1 MASSEVRVLML
12 ENVLTDAELNQR
24 ELRRA
29 GIMATVRLVMA
40 RVDFIEALRTF
51 KPDLVLADY
60 LLPDISGLEA
70 LHLAQEYDPLLPV
83 VIVTGSLNEETAAD
97 SIKAGA
103 ADYVTKERLARLGP
117 AVKGVLEK
125 RTMRQEKE
133 EAERALRR
141 AHDEL
146 EARVRLRTTELAK
159 ANEALRSEM
168 VERNRITAMLRQRER
183 EFRTLVENSP
193 DVIMRFDRCRQH
205 IYINPAGE
213 RLTGLGLDTLR
224 GKSMAD
230 LGMTSSYAAEWDRRL
245 GLAFGKGLE
254 QSLEYEYAGTGG
266 KRWFHARLVPEKD
279 DQLPAETV
287 MAISHDITDIKH
299 AELELA
305 KARETAE
312 SRAREAEEGQRILNA
327 IMDCIPEGIT
337 VIDASAKVRSV
348 NRFVQMM
355 TGIPRDRFLGMSLEQ
370 QAELLRI
377 HHADGLTP
385 AKLEELPLSRA
396 LYHGETVTNQQFMY
410 RRDGEPLYISAN
422 AAPVLDDSGVIRGA
436 VVAWRDITQNVRNER
451 ALRHAMEFEKLVGTL
466 ATNFIN
472 LKSIEIDNGLENALR
487 LLGRFSE
494 VDAGCIWLFQ
504 NGSSRA
510 LRAYRWSSGPGIEES
525 PVAPPLLCTL
535 TWLTDRIRARK
546 VLQVRTLSELPPE
559 AEEERAFFACRE
571 TRAFVAVPMMY
582 GGSVPGF
589 LLFESRHERCWGDEE
604 IKLLRVVVTM
614 FANALERKRTENARL
629 DSERRYR
636 AIFENT
642 GTAMAIVG
650 KDEVVHLVN
659 SEFEKLSGYGR
670 SEIEGRKSWKDFFS
684 DRDRDRLVRDYFG
697 PVAGGGPTQPGR
709 FEATL
714 VDRQGQLRDV
724 LLSASVPAE
733 LDAVVASVIDIGDR
747 RRWESALRE
756 SEERLQLVTRNSP
769 DLLFQQDRNQRY
781 IWASRTFDGLAASI
795 EGKTDRDLFAQ
806 DEADRLGE
814 VKRRVLATGR
824 GERGEFELTLD
835 GRRRFLEVVFEPW
848 RDAEERIAGILGYV
862 RDVTERRQWEE
873 QLNRERERAEARV
886 REAEESRRILE
897 AIMDQT
903 PEGLLVVFG
912 GEDRIRM
919 MSQYARSLIGSITEA
934 PEDVAPQDRAEKWGF
949 LFLDG
954 HSRPRYGELPLERAM
969 EQGEV
974 ISDEEWIIRRPDATT
989 VIVSI
994 SAGPILDPSGRIV
1007 GAVSTWRDITD
1018 RRNAEEA
1025 VHRHSER
1032 LAQANQELVGKN
1044 RELDELNEKLK
1055 ELDKLKSEF
1064 VSMASHELRTPL
1076 TGIIGF
1082 AETLLAKDIQ
1092 LSEDERT
1099 RYLQTI
1105 ESEGKRLGK
1114 LIGEMLDV
1122 SKIETGISEMRF
1134 RRFGMGDLVS
1144 ETVSG
1149 LAVPAGV
1156 EVDVRASGETLWV
1169 TADRDRIKQVLLN
1182 LLDNAI
1188 RYVEPKGRVSVTAMD
1203 GGDMVQ
1209 VGVSDTGP
1217 GIGPEDL
1224 GRIFDKFYRNKR
1236 ADTKKSTGS
1245 GLGLAIAKSIV
1256 EAHAG
1261 RIWAESELGK
1271 GSTFYFTIAKEP
1283 PKWLGVS

>member
-1 MASSEVRVLML
+1 
-12 ENVLTDAELNQR
+12 
-24 ELRRA
+24 
-29 GIMATVRLVMA
+29 
-40 RVDFIEALRTF
+40 
-51 KPDLVLADY
+51 
-60 LLPDISGLEA
+60 
-70 LHLAQEYDPLLPV
+70 
-83 VIVTGSLNEETAAD
+83 
-97 SIKAGA
+97 
-103 ADYVTKERLARLGP
+103 
-117 AVKGVLEK
+117 
-125 RTMRQEKE
+125 
-133 EAERALRR
+133 
-141 AHDEL
+141 
-146 EARVRLRTTELAK
+146 
-159 ANEALRSEM
+159 
-168 VERNRITAMLRQRER
+168 
-183 EFRTLVENSP
+183 
-193 DVIMRFDRCRQH
+193 
-205 IYINPAGE
+205 
-213 RLTGLGLDTLR
+213 
-224 GKSMAD
+224 
-230 LGMTSSYAAEWDRRL
+230 
-245 GLAFGKGLE
+245 
-254 QSLEYEYAGTGG
+254 
-266 KRWFHARLVPEKD
+266 
-279 DQLPAETV
+279 
-287 MAISHDITDIKH
+287 
-299 AELELA
+299 
-305 KARETAE
+305 
-312 SRAREAEEGQRILNA
+312 
-327 IMDCIPEGIT
+327 
-337 VIDASAKVRSV
+337 
-348 NRFVQMM
+348 
-355 TGIPRDRFLGMSLEQ
+355 
-370 QAELLRI
+370 
-377 HHADGLTP
+377 
-385 AKLEELPLSRA
+385 
-396 LYHGETVTNQQFMY
+396 
-410 RRDGEPLYISAN
+410 
-422 AAPVLDDSGVIRGA
+422 
-436 VVAWRDITQNVRNER
+436 
-451 ALRHAMEFEKLVGTL
+451 
-466 ATNFIN
+466 
-472 LKSIEIDNGLENALR
+472 
-487 LLGRFSE
+487 
-494 VDAGCIWLFQ
+494 
-504 NGSSRA
+504 
-510 LRAYRWSSGPGIEES
+510 
-525 PVAPPLLCTL
+525 
-535 TWLTDRIRARK
+535 
-546 VLQVRTLSELPPE
+546 
-559 AEEERAFFACRE
+559 
-571 TRAFVAVPMMY
+571 
-582 GGSVPGF
+582 
-589 LLFESRHERCWGDEE
+589 
-604 IKLLRVVVTM
+604 
-614 FANALERKRTENARL
+614 
-629 DSERRYR
+629 
-636 AIFENT
+636 
-642 GTAMAIVG
+642 
-650 KDEVVHLVN
+650 
-659 SEFEKLSGYGR
+659 
-670 SEIEGRKSWKDFFS
+670 
-684 DRDRDRLVRDYFG
+684 
-697 PVAGGGPTQPGR
+697 
-709 FEATL
+709 
-714 VDRQGQLRDV
+714 
-724 LLSASVPAE
+724 
-733 LDAVVASVIDIGDR
+733 
-747 RRWESALRE
+747 
-756 SEERLQLVTRNSP
+756 
-769 DLLFQQDRNQRY
+769 
-781 IWASRTFDGLAASI
+781 
-795 EGKTDRDLFAQ
+795 
-806 DEADRLGE
+806 
-814 VKRRVLATGR
+814 
-824 GERGEFELTLD
+824 
-835 GRRRFLEVVFEPW
+835 
-848 RDAEERIAGILGYV
+848 
-862 RDVTERRQWEE
+862 
-873 QLNRERERAEARV
+873 
-886 REAEESRRILE
+886 
-897 AIMDQT
+897 
-903 PEGLLVVFG
+903 
-912 GEDRIRM
+912 